1 MLNLACFLLVLAAIG
16 GYTTSATTYGTSRS
30 EFDSAW
36 KSAEASYENAIA
48 QYVGF
53 LLRSFTGLSIPSIH
67 INASS
72 TYDQNIM
79 VNATVD
85 EVWGLLCMD
94 AFQWSANFPCCRRR
108 RSYKESTIPQI
119 PQPPG
124 WEMSLPS
131 CPRGFL

>member
-85 EVWGLLCMD
+85 EVWRFIVHGCLSMECKFPLL
-94 AFQWSANFPCCRRR
+94 
-108 RSYKESTIPQI
+108 
-119 PQPPG
+119 
-124 WEMSLPS
+124 
-131 CPRGFL
+131 